1 MSRNSVVDYRS
12 QGGGNNWIRTAAE
25 LGQFALSV
33 GLTIYS
39 VYQLKDLGVKVYDHF
54 NDKEGQ
60 LALERSKKLLS
71 ERLGRPDLLD
81 LELDAYEVKLVND
94 VISPKELGV
103 SFTDIGG
110 MKDELEEVMDNVIM
124 PMQMWRQFG
133 DNASEMMQCPAG
145 VLLYGKPGT
154 GKTMCAKALASE
166 SGAVFLNIKA
176 SSVVDKWLGES
187 DKLITAAFTLARKLA
202 PTIMFIDELDTI
214 FKKRE
219 GGGDTTG
226 AMGTMQGTLLAEY
239 VLILIMLIELIE
251 LCHGYLSM
259 PAFHGYLISYRVVH
273 WRALVFFHRIL
284 KYHYHNTNIQIYNK

>member
-1 MSRNSVVDYRS
+1 
-12 QGGGNNWIRTAAE
+12 
-25 LGQFALSV
+25 
-33 GLTIYS
+33 
-39 VYQLKDLGVKVYDHF
+39 
-54 NDKEGQ
+54 
-60 LALERSKKLLS
+60 
-71 ERLGRPDLLD
+71 
-81 LELDAYEVKLVND
+81 
-94 VISPKELGV
+94 
-103 SFTDIGG
+103 
-110 MKDELEEVMDNVIM
+110 
-124 PMQMWRQFG
+124 
-133 DNASEMMQCPAG
+133 MMQCPAG

-251 LCHGYLSM
+251 LIELCHGYLSM